1 MIEIPWLRSDV
12 AANIRNNFA
21 FYFGYERFGLYA
33 ACVAA
38 VIVLNCM
45 AVKFF
50 FAGEYRFSAGDR
62 RFFFNRKD
70 KSELAGAAALAF
82 SFLLYALNLFSLE
95 LSVFGNY
102 DQMVVNNILDMRRG
116 LQPVFTSMRFNPAA
130 GIDHNII
137 YGITHHYALI
147 GGWVLL
153 KQALCLWLLYRFFV
167 FVPAA
172 RRLFMLAAVNFLP
185 AVFWVKGIV
194 YSEQNTLI
202 FVLLSLTALQKYD
215 GRHGLRQLLWFA
227 LWANLAIYTKE
238 TNIFVYFGIL
248 LYLVLAKVWA
258 GKITLRSFLSP
269 FKTVAGMPAEYI
281 LFWSMLLFSAGYLLL
296 SNLLTDGA
304 YVRHHHQE
312 LPTLLAINAAEL
324 CLAAAALA
332 VFVRNVL
339 RRGFEENGAVAEG
352 VLSGC
357 LIIVYYVV
365 FYLQI
370 ACFPDRYKTWYMYL
384 PSVFCTAYLFVN
396 VKDRR
401 LLAAFFVPLMLWS
414 AWQNGRIRSREE
426 GTDRRELAEFMAS
439 VADRPAVFFVSGKD
453 SDDLWKLECFD
464 SALKYAVGGNDIRFK
479 TDMEIPSAKRQI
491 LTGENYYGIRREAPA
506 EGDYAVIR
514 RNEEKRPE
522 NCGETVW
529 QNRVYEVCRI
539 KNKER
544 EDKK

>member
-167 FVPAA
+167 FVSAA

-185 AVFWVKGIV
+185 AVFWVNGIV

-339 RRGFEENGAVAEG
+339 RRGGRGAERLPDYRLLCRFSFADRLFPRPLQNLVHVSAFGVLYGLSVCQRKGPAAAGGVFCAADALVGVAERQNPEPG
-352 VLSGC
+352 
-357 LIIVYYVV
+357 
-365 FYLQI
+365 
-370 ACFPDRYKTWYMYL
+370 
-384 PSVFCTAYLFVN
+384 
-396 VKDRR
+396 RR
-401 LLAAFFVPLMLWS
+401 NGPPGT
-414 AWQNGRIRSREE
+414 GRICGVRRRSA
-426 GTDRRELAEFMAS
+426 GS
-439 VADRPAVFFVSGKD
+439 FF
-453 SDDLWKLECFD
+453 
-464 SALKYAVGGNDIRFK
+464 RFW
-479 TDMEIPSAKRQI
+479 KRQRRPVE
-491 LTGENYYGIRREAPA
+491 TG
-506 EGDYAVIR
+506 VF
-514 RNEEKRPE
+514 
-522 NCGETVW
+522 
-529 QNRVYEVCRI
+529 
-539 KNKER
+539 
-544 EDKK
+544 

>member
-70 KSELAGAAALAF
+70 KSELAGTAALAF

-185 AVFWVKGIV
+185 AVFWVNGIV

-238 TNIFVYFGIL
+238 TN
-248 LYLVLAKVWA
+248 LYGEKCSETFAL
-258 GKITLRSFLSP
+258 SF
-269 FKTVAGMPAEYI
+269 
-281 LFWSMLLFSAGYLLL
+281 W
-296 SNLLTDGA
+296 
-304 YVRHHHQE
+304 
-312 LPTLLAINAAEL
+312 
-324 CLAAAALA
+324 
-332 VFVRNVL
+332 
-339 RRGFEENGAVAEG
+339 
-352 VLSGC
+352 
-357 LIIVYYVV
+357 
-365 FYLQI
+365 
-370 ACFPDRYKTWYMYL
+370 
-384 PSVFCTAYLFVN
+384 
-396 VKDRR
+396 R
-401 LLAAFFVPLMLWS
+401 L
-414 AWQNGRIRSREE
+414 
-426 GTDRRELAEFMAS
+426 
-439 VADRPAVFFVSGKD
+439 
-453 SDDLWKLECFD
+453 
-464 SALKYAVGGNDIRFK
+464 
-479 TDMEIPSAKRQI
+479 
-491 LTGENYYGIRREAPA
+491 
-506 EGDYAVIR
+506 
-514 RNEEKRPE
+514 
-522 NCGETVW
+522 
-529 QNRVYEVCRI
+529 
-539 KNKER
+539 
-544 EDKK
+544 

>member
-185 AVFWVKGIV
+185 AVFWVNGIV

-202 FVLLSLTALQKYD
+202 FVLLSLTALQKYTA
-215 GRHGLRQLLWFA
+215 GTVCGNCCGLPCGPTWRFIPRKPTFLF
-227 LWANLAIYTKE
+227 TS
-238 TNIFVYFGIL
+238 VYCFIWCWQKFGQE
-248 LYLVLAKVWA
+248 K
-258 GKITLRSFLSP
+258 SP
-269 FKTVAGMPAEYI
+269 FVP
-281 LFWSMLLFSAGYLLL
+281 FS
-296 SNLLTDGA
+296 
-304 YVRHHHQE
+304 
-312 LPTLLAINAAEL
+312 
-324 CLAAAALA
+324 
-332 VFVRNVL
+332 
-339 RRGFEENGAVAEG
+339 
-352 VLSGC
+352 
-357 LIIVYYVV
+357 
-365 FYLQI
+365 
-370 ACFPDRYKTWYMYL
+370 
-384 PSVFCTAYLFVN
+384 
-396 VKDRR
+396 R
-401 LLAAFFVPLMLWS
+401 LLKP
-414 AWQNGRIRSREE
+414 
-426 GTDRRELAEFMAS
+426 
-439 VADRPAVFFVSGKD
+439 
-453 SDDLWKLECFD
+453 
-464 SALKYAVGGNDIRFK
+464 
-479 TDMEIPSAKRQI
+479 
-491 LTGENYYGIRREAPA
+491 
-506 EGDYAVIR
+506 
-514 RNEEKRPE
+514 
-522 NCGETVW
+522 
-529 QNRVYEVCRI
+529 
-539 KNKER
+539 
-544 EDKK
+544 

>member
-185 AVFWVKGIV
+185 AVFWVNGIV

-324 CLAAAALA
+324 CLAAADLKKPAPW
-332 VFVRNVL
+332 RK
-339 RRGFEENGAVAEG
+339 
-352 VLSGC
+352 GC
-357 LIIVYYVV
+357 
-365 FYLQI
+365 
-370 ACFPDRYKTWYMYL
+370 
-384 PSVFCTAYLFVN
+384 
-396 VKDRR
+396 
-401 LLAAFFVPLMLWS
+401 
-414 AWQNGRIRSREE
+414 
-426 GTDRRELAEFMAS
+426 
-439 VADRPAVFFVSGKD
+439 
-453 SDDLWKLECFD
+453 
-464 SALKYAVGGNDIRFK
+464 
-479 TDMEIPSAKRQI
+479 
-491 LTGENYYGIRREAPA
+491 
-506 EGDYAVIR
+506 
-514 RNEEKRPE
+514 
-522 NCGETVW
+522 
-529 QNRVYEVCRI
+529 
-539 KNKER
+539 
-544 EDKK
+544 

>member
-38 VIVLNCM
+38 IIVLNCL

-50 FAGEYRFSAGDR
+50 FAGEYRFSTEDR
-62 RFFFNRKD
+62 HFFFNWKD
-70 KSELAGAAALAF
+70 KTELAGAAALAF
-82 SFLLYALNLFSLE
+82 SFLLYAFNLFSLE

-102 DQMVVNNILDMRRG
+102 DQMQINNIYDMVRG
-116 LQPVFTSMRFNPAA
+116 QQPIFTSMRFNPIA
-130 GIDHNII
+130 GIDHNVI
-137 YGITHHYALI
+137 YGITNHYTLI

-153 KQALCLWLLYRFFV
+153 KQALCLWLLYRFFA
-167 FVPAA
+167 FVPTV
-172 RRLFMLAAVNFLP
+172 RRLLMLAAINFLP
-185 AVFWVKGIV
+185 AVFWVNGIV

-215 GRHGLRQLLWFA
+215 GQHGLRQLLWFA

-238 TNIFVYFGIL
+238 INIFVYFGIF

-258 GKITLRSFLSP
+258 EKITLRSFLSP
-269 FKTVAGMPAEYI
+269 FKTVTGMPAEYI

-296 SNLLTDGA
+296 SDLLTGGA
-304 YVRHHHQE
+304 YVRHHQQE
-312 LPTLLAINAAEL
+312 LPTLLAVNAVEL
-324 CLAAAALA
+324 CLAAAALV
-332 VFVRNVL
+332 VFVRKVL
-339 RRGFEENGAVAEG
+339 CRGFEETGAVAEG

-365 FYLQI
+365 FHLQI

-384 PSVFCTAYLFVN
+384 PSVFCTAYLFIN

-414 AWQNGRIRSREE
+414 AWLNFWIRKQEE
-426 GTDRRELAEFMAS
+426 GTERRELAEFITS
-439 VADRPAVFFVSGKD
+439 VANEQVSFFVSGKD
-453 SDDLWKLECFD
+453 SNDLWKLEAFN
-464 SALKYAVGGNDIRFK
+464 SALKYTVGGNNIRFK
-479 TDMEIPSAKRQI
+479 TNMEISSAKQRF
-491 LTGENYYGIRREAPA
+491 LTDKYYYEMKQEAPTD
-506 EGDYAVIR
+506 GDYVIAR
-514 RNEEKRPE
+514 DDEESHPK
-522 NCGETVW
+522 NCGETIW
-529 QNRVYEVCRI
+529 QNRVYLVCRV
-539 KNKER
+539 KNKY
-544 EDKK
+544 

>member
-70 KSELAGAAALAF
+70 KTELAGAAALAF

-167 FVPAA
+167 FVPAV

-185 AVFWVKGIV
+185 AVFWVNGIV

-269 FKTVAGMPAEYI
+269 FKTVAGMPAE
-281 LFWSMLLFSAGYLLL
+281 
-296 SNLLTDGA
+296 
-304 YVRHHHQE
+304 
-312 LPTLLAINAAEL
+312 
-324 CLAAAALA
+324 
-332 VFVRNVL
+332 
-339 RRGFEENGAVAEG
+339 
-352 VLSGC
+352 
-357 LIIVYYVV
+357 
-365 FYLQI
+365 
-370 ACFPDRYKTWYMYL
+370 
-384 PSVFCTAYLFVN
+384 FCTAYLFVN

>member
-50 FAGEYRFSAGDR
+50 FAGEYRFSAGNR

-167 FVPAA
+167 FVSAA

-185 AVFWVKGIV
+185 AVFWVNGIV

-238 TNIFVYFGIL
+238 INIFVYFGIF

-258 GKITLRSFLSP
+258 EKITLRSFLSP
-269 FKTVAGMPAEYI
+269 FKTVTGMPAEYI

-296 SNLLTDGA
+296 SDLLTGGA
-304 YVRHHHQE
+304 YVRHHQQE
-312 LPTLLAINAAEL
+312 LPTLLAVNAVEL
-324 CLAAAALA
+324 CLAAAALV
-332 VFVRNVL
+332 VFVRRVL
-339 RRGFEENGAVAEG
+339 CRGFEETGAVAEG

-365 FYLQI
+365 FHLQI

-384 PSVFCTAYLFVN
+384 PSVFCTAYLFIN

-414 AWQNGRIRSREE
+414 AWLNFWIRKQEE
-426 GTDRRELAEFMAS
+426 GAERRELAEFITS
-439 VADRPAVFFVSGKD
+439 VANEQVSFFVSGKD
-453 SDDLWKLECFD
+453 SNDLWKLEAFN
-464 SALKYAVGGNDIRFK
+464 SALKYAVGRNDICFK
-479 TDMEIPSAKRQI
+479 TDMEISSAKQRF
-491 LTGENYYGIRREAPA
+491 LADKYYYEMRREAPTD
-506 EGDYAVIR
+506 GDYVIAR
-514 RNEEKRPE
+514 HDEETQLQ
-522 NCGETVW
+522 NCGETIW
-529 QNRVYEVCRI
+529 QNRVYLVCRV
-539 KNKER
+539 KNKY
-544 EDKK
+544 

>member
-167 FVPAA
+167 FVSAA

-185 AVFWVKGIV
+185 AVFWVNGIV

-312 LPTLLAINAAEL
+312 LPTLLA
-324 CLAAAALA
+324 
-332 VFVRNVL
+332 
-339 RRGFEENGAVAEG
+339 
-352 VLSGC
+352 
-357 LIIVYYVV
+357 
-365 FYLQI
+365 
-370 ACFPDRYKTWYMYL
+370 
-384 PSVFCTAYLFVN
+384 
-396 VKDRR
+396 
-401 LLAAFFVPLMLWS
+401 AFFVPLMLWS

-426 GTDRRELAEFMAS
+426 GTDRRELAEFVAS

-539 KNKER
+539 KSKER

>member
-70 KSELAGAAALAF
+70 KSELAGTAALAF

-185 AVFWVKGIV
+185 AVF
-194 YSEQNTLI
+194 
-202 FVLLSLTALQKYD
+202 
-215 GRHGLRQLLWFA
+215 
-227 LWANLAIYTKE
+227 
-238 TNIFVYFGIL
+238 
-248 LYLVLAKVWA
+248 
-258 GKITLRSFLSP
+258 
-269 FKTVAGMPAEYI
+269 
-281 LFWSMLLFSAGYLLL
+281 
-296 SNLLTDGA
+296 
-304 YVRHHHQE
+304 
-312 LPTLLAINAAEL
+312 
-324 CLAAAALA
+324 
-332 VFVRNVL
+332 
-339 RRGFEENGAVAEG
+339 
-352 VLSGC
+352 
-357 LIIVYYVV
+357 
-365 FYLQI
+365 
-370 ACFPDRYKTWYMYL
+370 
-384 PSVFCTAYLFVN
+384 
-396 VKDRR
+396 
-401 LLAAFFVPLMLWS
+401 
-414 AWQNGRIRSREE
+414 
-426 GTDRRELAEFMAS
+426 
-439 VADRPAVFFVSGKD
+439 
-453 SDDLWKLECFD
+453 
-464 SALKYAVGGNDIRFK
+464 
-479 TDMEIPSAKRQI
+479 
-491 LTGENYYGIRREAPA
+491 
-506 EGDYAVIR
+506 
-514 RNEEKRPE
+514 
-522 NCGETVW
+522 
-529 QNRVYEVCRI
+529 
-539 KNKER
+539 
-544 EDKK
+544 